1 MFASTQGL
9 IEWCDEERGE
19 KEEISC
25 LEGGREKSFI
35 ETVGSHCS
43 SRVGRGKEWGGAHL
57 AGKWN
62 VARGAILPS
71 RIFPTP
77 SSMLHESDSPRI

>member
-1 MFASTQGL
+1 MFG
-9 IEWCDEERGE
+9 RGE
-19 KEEISC
+19 GKKFHRNGWQS
-25 LEGGREKSFI
+25 LFVVSRSREG
-35 ETVGSHCS
+35 V
-43 SRVGRGKEWGGAHL
+43 GGAHL